1 MPAALPFVLTLGLQP
16 HRAGFVECLDAGY
29 MREWEKGSSS
39 GCSFENQKT
48 KAFLGDT
55 VPEILA
61 SGLLHPPPFLG
72 CLQRACNECLL

>member
-39 GCSFENQKT
+39 GCSFEKSED
-48 KAFLGDT
+48 KGFPWGHCSRDLGLG
-55 VPEILA
+55 PA
-61 SGLLHPPPFLG
+61 PPPTLPWLPSEG
-72 CLQRACNECLL
+72 KQ